1 MKKVLQMIYVLTF
14 VGLVSGATLAVVYQ
28 YADPL
33 IAENQANET
42 KKAIYKIFPAAKDYE
57 EETIAG
63 EAVFRVNDKEGN
75 LLGYAFVAAGNG
87 YQGTIKLMAGI
98 KKDLETLVGIEVLE
112 SQETP
117 GLGQEITQAKFR
129 VQFRGLKASPEILY
143 VKNQKPTKPN
153 EIEAITGATVSSNA
167 VVAILNEKIKVI
179 KEHLK

>member
-14 VGLVSGATLAVVYQ
+14 VGLVSGATLVFVYQ

-42 KKAIYKIFPAAKDYE
+42 KEAVFKIFPDAKNYK

-63 EAVFRVNDKEGN
+63 EAVFRVNDKNGK

-98 KKDLETLVGIEVLE
+98 ENDLETLVGIEVLE

-117 GLGQEITQAKFR
+117 GLGQEIIQPEFKS
-129 VQFRGLKASPEILY
+129 QFRGLKASPEITY
-143 VKNQKPTKPN
+143 IKNQKPTKPN
-153 EIEAITGATVSSNA
+153 EIEAITGATVSSSA
-167 VVAILNEKIKVI
+167 VVTILNERIKII